1 MDLKI
6 KHMKKISY
14 LLFAAFFIFS
24 SCSKDEESGSVT
36 LSLTGVNQT
45 LKSAQNTLVADVK
58 ITDFKLSFRDVEFK
72 LDESDLNS
80 TEVQFRGPYDVDLMS
95 ETDALSQTIGTIDIP
110 DGTYKVLRFKL
121 HKDMDRLETDPLYD
135 RSLYMKGTID
145 GTPFEFWHDTSE
157 NFDFEY
163 TGGIVVAGNNVEI
176 NVQFVIDQF
185 LDSLH
190 TIDLSQAVDEDE
202 DGLIKINPDNEDG
215 NGDIAYKL
223 KDNIKEAADLIKL

>member
-1 MDLKI
+1 
-6 KHMKKISY
+6 MKKFTY
-14 LLFAAFFIFS
+14 LLMTVIVAFS
-24 SCSKDEESGSVT
+24 SCSKDDESGSVT

-45 LKSAQNTLVADVK
+45 LKSGENSLVADVK

-72 LDESDLNS
+72 LDESDLSS

-135 RSLYMKGTID
+135 RSLYMTGIID

-163 TGGIVVAGNNVEI
+163 TGGIVVSGNNVEI
-176 NVQFVIDQF
+176 NVKFVIDQF
-185 LDSLH
+185 LNSLH
-190 TIDLSQAVDEDE
+190 TIDLSQAIDEDE
-202 DGLIKINPDNEDG
+202 DGIIKINPDDEDG
-215 NGDIAYKL
+215 NGDIADKL
-223 KDNIKEAADLIKL
+223 KENIKEAADLIKL

>member
-1 MDLKI
+1 
-6 KHMKKISY
+6 MKKISC
-14 LLFAAFFIFS
+14 LLFAAIFVFS

-36 LSLTGVNQT
+36 LSLTGINQT
-45 LKSAQNTLVADVK
+45 LKSAENSLVADVK

-72 LDESDLNS
+72 LDESDLNA
-80 TEVQFRGPYDVDLMS
+80 TEVQFRGPYDVDLMN

-135 RSLYMKGTID
+135 RSLFMKGTID

-176 NVQFVIDQF
+176 NVKFVIDQF
-185 LDSLH
+185 LNSLY
-190 TIDLSQAVDEDE
+190 TIDLSKAVDLDE
-202 DGLIKINPDNEDG
+202 DGLIEINPDNEDG
-215 NGDIAYKL
+215 NSDMADKL
-223 KDNIKEAADLIKL
+223 KENIKEAADLIKI